1 LSLEVGLVALMSFIG
16 ITLMFFGYIIGV
28 EKRMFIFDFYNR
40 SKRKNKEAIAVSV
53 GRYMILIGFYTF
65 ITPFLVRI
73 FGRMMALLYPVMLMA
88 ILGVM
93 VSSIKKIDT

>member
-1 LSLEVGLVALMSFIG
+1 MSLEVGLVALMSFIG
-16 ITLMFFGYIIGV
+16 LTLMFFGYIIGV

-40 SKRKNKEAIAVSV
+40 SKRQNKEALAVSV

-73 FGRMMALLYPVMLMA
+73 FGRMMAFLYPVMLVA
-88 ILGVM
+88 ILRTM
-93 VSSIKKIDT
+93 ISNIKKIET